1 VSHVVKRVER
11 MSMHDNDMANQR
23 ANDKE
28 DTPCPG
34 TNANDKPDSDNTI
47 KISDKQASDNTHK
60 IAIDNGTQSETA
72 AAPPTTTT
80 PSTKGKNASPTKT
93 VVNTVDSNK
102 KKKAPSWKRIQRN
115 GPEHMGGNPKPL
127 TTQGCSPGA
136 PWIRPDM
143 EEEDQQLQPMAKK
156 IVIQVPSLEI
166 CLGKDNLAKLREEEE
181 RTGPPIAA
189 LPIPRVD
196 NTEAEDANSSSVD
209 EPVESPVWKPDVWKV
224 DNTIET
230 IFDLVVEKVKNDS
243 LQGKKGEIGSLSR
256 LDGQMKISVS
266 EVSAA
271 HVQQGRAGG
280 MEASSL
286 GAAGKLSGAKDS
298 AWQDQC

>member
-1 VSHVVKRVER
+1 
-11 MSMHDNDMANQR
+11 
-23 ANDKE
+23 
-28 DTPCPG
+28 
-34 TNANDKPDSDNTI
+34 
-47 KISDKQASDNTHK
+47 
-60 IAIDNGTQSETA
+60 
-72 AAPPTTTT
+72 
-80 PSTKGKNASPTKT
+80 
-93 VVNTVDSNK
+93 
-102 KKKAPSWKRIQRN
+102 
-115 GPEHMGGNPKPL
+115 
-127 TTQGCSPGA
+127 
-136 PWIRPDM
+136 
-143 EEEDQQLQPMAKK
+143 
-156 IVIQVPSLEI
+156 LEL

-209 EPVESPVWKPDVWKV
+209 ELVESPVWKPDVWKV
-224 DNTIET
+224 DNSIET
-230 IFDLVVEKVKNDS
+230 TFDPVVEKGKNDS

-280 MEASSL
+280 VEASSL